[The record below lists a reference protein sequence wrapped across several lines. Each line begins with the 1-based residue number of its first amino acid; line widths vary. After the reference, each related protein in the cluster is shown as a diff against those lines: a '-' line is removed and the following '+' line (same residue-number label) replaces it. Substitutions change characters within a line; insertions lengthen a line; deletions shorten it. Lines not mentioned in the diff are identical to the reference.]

1 MAEENNYTDFKR
13 LGHPGKYRGVV
24 SVLKNTTV
32 NFTSSNYGAGAVF
45 FENDAGFHSGT
56 TITFSDGSSI
66 TADKLGNTFAS
77 GSNILEASIAKVVVQ
92 NTNNCTVHVLMKNA
106 QYIG

>member
-1 MAEENNYTDFKR
+1 MADNYTDFKR

-24 SVLKNTTV
+24 SVAKNTTV
-32 NFTSSNYGAGAVF
+32 NFTSSNYGAAALF
-45 FENDAGFHSGT
+45 FENDAGFHAGT
-56 TITFSDGSSI
+56 TITFSDGSEI
-66 TADKLGNTFAS
+66 TANKLGNAFAS
-77 GSNILEASIAKVVVQ
+77 GSGILEASISKVTVQ